1 MRSIEVVWTDDAVED
16 YESWSRDRG
25 KLDRINALSASIEQ
39 TPFKGIGKPEPLLFN
54 LKGCWSRRIDREHRL
69 VYEMADGKVTV
80 IQARTHY
87 SR

>member
-1 MRSIEVVWTDDAVED
+1 VRVFEVLWTDAAVED
-16 YESWSRDRG
+16 YESWARDRG
-25 KLDRINALSASIEQ
+25 KLDRISALVASIEQ
-39 TPFKGIGKPEPLLFN
+39 TPFSGIGKPEPLLFN

-69 VYEMADGKVTV
+69 VYEVEDGKVTM